1 MRCAQAYN
9 LSEFLVISFDTVHS
23 TIRLAI
29 LPFCLLF
36 SGYCINFNVESPCL
50 LPLNRLVLGGFFP
63 GLSKRFLYIY
73 PTIAN
78 DHRSGNKSYHLFGQS
93 GALELP

>member
-1 MRCAQAYN
+1 M
-9 LSEFLVISFDTVHS
+9 LSVHACHLCRS
-23 TIRLAI
+23 
-29 LPFCLLF
+29 
-36 SGYCINFNVESPCL
+36 
-50 LPLNRLVLGGFFP
+50 NRLVLGGFFP